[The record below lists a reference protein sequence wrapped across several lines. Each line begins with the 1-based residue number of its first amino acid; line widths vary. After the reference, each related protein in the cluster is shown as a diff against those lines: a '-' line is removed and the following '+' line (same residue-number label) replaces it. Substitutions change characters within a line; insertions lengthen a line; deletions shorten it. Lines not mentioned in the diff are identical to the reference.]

1 MKKSTLTVFSIMLA
15 AIGLMAQSKKADTAL
30 KAKAEP
36 YVLTHRDSLLIESA
50 RRRAQPEPQQL
61 EDLLVPNNPRLV
73 KPQFNDVID
82 VEHEI
87 K

>member
-15 AIGLMAQSKKADTAL
+15 AIGLMAQSKNADTAL
-30 KAKAEP
+30 KAKTEP
-36 YVLTHRDSLLIESA
+36 YVLTHRDSVFIETA
-50 RRRAQPEPQQL
+50 RRRAQSQPQQQ
-61 EDLLVPNNPRLV
+61 EDILVPNNPRLV
-73 KPQFNDVID
+73 RPQFNDVID